1 MVLFVENI
9 LVPYFDKQK
18 QILSRPPT
26 QMALWQIDVWSVHR
40 GKEFRGYMSTHH
52 QNILVDYVPG
62 GCTGVAQACDV
73 GMNRPIKHSM
83 KRSYHEDIVQE
94 AIQQLDRNEENLS
107 FDTSV
112 AVERDRTVA
121 WMWNAWEAVN
131 NPALIRKVSS
141 IGCS

>member
-1 MVLFVENI
+1 
-9 LVPYFDKQK
+9 
-18 QILSRPPT
+18 
-26 QMALWQIDVWSVHR
+26 
-40 GKEFRGYMSTHH
+40 
-52 QNILVDYVPG
+52 
-62 GCTGVAQACDV
+62 
-73 GMNRPIKHSM
+73 M

-112 AVERDRTVA
+112 AVGRDRTIA